1 MQVTQV
7 TEGFSLDN
15 IVPFFQP
22 IIDISNGAVWRY
34 ECLMRLLSTSQ
45 PSFLP
50 TDLLHLIERQHTV
63 SQLTQTI
70 FNRSANY
77 FRNINVA
84 WNINLSFEDMSDPSL
99 RVFMR
104 AQLQDYP
111 NPQRIALEI
120 TANNALQ
127 NPELFTEFAFFCQTQ
142 KIDITIDHFDPSS
155 TKAEQLLALPIHA
168 IKISAKYLSSAQ
180 NAALEKQVSDVLSVL
195 QERRLAVIAEH
206 IETASC
212 YRSVLERGIKY
223 GQGFYFSQPKAVT
236 D

>member
-77 FRNINVA
+77 FRNINGA
-84 WNINLSFEDMSDPSL
+84 ILLILQIFEGINKPPL
-99 RVFMR
+99 RATIM
-104 AQLQDYP
+104 D
-111 NPQRIALEI
+111 
-120 TANNALQ
+120 
-127 NPELFTEFAFFCQTQ
+127 
-142 KIDITIDHFDPSS
+142 DIRKPH
-155 TKAEQLLALPIHA
+155 LAKKL
-168 IKISAKYLSSAQ
+168 
-180 NAALEKQVSDVLSVL
+180 
-195 QERRLAVIAEH
+195 R
-206 IETASC
+206 
-212 YRSVLERGIKY
+212 
-223 GQGFYFSQPKAVT
+223 YF
-236 D
+236 

>member
-7 TEGFSLDN
+7 TEAFSLDN

-22 IIDISNGAVWRY
+22 IIDIRNGAVWRY
-34 ECLMRLLSTSQ
+34 ECLMRLLSTTQ
-45 PSFLP
+45 PAFLP

-84 WNINLSFEDMSDPSL
+84 WNINLSFEDMSDLSL
-99 RVFMR
+99 RVFMH

-127 NPELFTEFAFFCQTQ
+127 NPELFKEFASFCQTQ
-142 KIDITIDHFDPSS
+142 GVDITIDHFDP
-155 TKAEQLLALPIHA
+155 TLAQAEQLLALPIHA
-168 IKISAKYLSSAQ
+168 IKISAKYLSSPQ
-180 NAALEKQVSDVLSVL
+180 TSALEKQVDSFLTVA
-195 QERRLAVIAEH
+195 QERHLAVIAEH
-206 IETASC
+206 IETESC
-212 YRSVLERGIKY
+212 YRGVLERGLKY
-223 GQGFYFSQPKAVT
+223 GQGFYFSQPKAMT